1 MEALS
6 SAATPP
12 AIGIAQSGESIEIA
26 ADGTSKIGVYKLVYQ
41 SDSHGYHLFN
51 PCICRMC

>member
-6 SAATPP
+6 SVATPP
-12 AIGIAQSGESIEIA
+12 AIGIAQSGEIA